1 MLWCMRRTNIYL
13 EERQIAELDRRARAQ
28 GVSRADLVRTI
39 IDRVLDEQDST
50 LEADLVA
57 IEEAFGSVPEF
68 PLPPRDSGKR
78 QAHLDAIWIADVPG
92 RR

>member
-13 EERQIAELDRRARAQ
+13 EERQIIELDRRARAQ

-39 IDRVLDEQDST
+39 IDRALNDHDST
-50 LEADLVA
+50 LEADLAA
-57 IEEAFGSVPEF
+57 IAQAFGSVPDF
-68 PLPPRDSGKR
+68 PFPPRDSGTR
-78 QAHLDAIWIADVPG
+78 QADLDSIWTADVSG